1 MAQDRQKYPISM
13 KRLKILLLYPEVPL
27 TFWSL
32 THALKFF
39 GKRAYSPP
47 LGLLTVAALL
57 PKHFERRVK
66 DLNVQPLEPSDLAWA
81 DFVFLS
87 AMDVQRA
94 SARRI
99 LDRCNRAG
107 VKVVAGGP
115 LFTNGTKDFADV
127 DHLVLNEAELTLPAF
142 LEDLA
147 QGRPGGRYATA
158 GYAPLEESPRPAYE
172 LIDFSPYGALSVQY
186 SRGCPYQCDFCNVTT
201 LFGRRPRVKSAGQV
215 IAELDGIYR
224 LGWRGKIYFVDD
236 NLMCDK
242 GHLKA
247 EVLPAIIQWKRGKP
261 GLSFHTQITIN
272 LADDQELMEL
282 MYEAGFDWVFIGIE
296 TPEEESLSECGK
308 RQNLHRNLP
317 EQVRR
322 LHRAGLQV
330 QGGFIVGFDHD
341 SPEVF
346 RRQFRLIQDN
356 GIVMAMV
363 GLLQAP
369 AGTPLYARLEQEG
382 RILGD
387 ISGSNDID
395 ETNFVTRMDGEVLRR
410 NYRDLVR
417 ALYEP
422 RNYYN
427 RIRNLLAHYKE
438 PSQKPVLTREA
449 VVGVARCF
457 FWLGLVRRGRFHFWR
472 VLLWT
477 CLFKRESVQTFLGLA
492 ILGYHFRR
500 TYDEMARAP
509 IGSNR
514 TQPSGTPFAPLN
526 RPILKS

>member
-1 MAQDRQKYPISM
+1 M
-13 KRLKILLLYPEVPL
+13 KRLKILLLYPEVPS

-47 LGLLTVAALL
+47 LGLLTVAAML

-66 DLNVQPLEPSDLAWA
+66 DLNVQPLEQSDLEWA

-99 LDRCNRAG
+99 LDRCKAAG

-115 LFTNGTKDFADV
+115 LFTNGTDGFADV

-142 LEDLA
+142 LQDLEKGLP
-147 QGRPGGRYATA
+147 QGRYATPE
-158 GYAPLEESPRPAYE
+158 YAPLQESPLPAYE
-172 LIDFSPYGALSVQY
+172 LIDLSPYGALSLQY
-186 SRGCPYQCDFCNVTT
+186 SRGCPYQCDFCNVTA
-201 LFGRRPRVKSAGQV
+201 LFGRRPRVKSAAQI
-215 IAELDGIYR
+215 IAELDQIYR
-224 LGWRGKIYFVDD
+224 LGWRGRIYFVDD

-242 GHLKA
+242 RHLKA
-247 EVLPAIIQWKRGKP
+247 EVLPAVIQWRRGKP
-261 GLSFHTQITIN
+261 GLAFHTQVTIN
-272 LADDQELMEL
+272 LADDQELMDL

-296 TPEEESLSECGK
+296 SPEEESLSECGK
-308 RQNLHRNLP
+308 RQNLHLNLP

-322 LHRAGLQV
+322 LQHSGLQV

-341 SPEVF
+341 SPDIF

-363 GLLQAP
+363 GLLQAVE
-369 AGTPLYARLEQEG
+369 GTQLYARLDQEG
-382 RILGD
+382 RILSSQTG
-387 ISGSNDID
+387 NNVID

-410 NYRDLVR
+410 NYRELVR

-422 RNYYN
+422 GNYYS
-427 RIRNLLAHYKE
+427 RIKNLLAHYKE
-438 PSQKPVLTREA
+438 PAQKPALTREA
-449 VVGVARCF
+449 VMGVARCF

-477 CLFKRESVQTFLGLA
+477 CLFKRESVQNFLGLA

-500 TYDEMARAP
+500 IFEGMGGARAD
-509 IGSNR
+509 R
-514 TQPSGTPFAPLN
+514 DCREETGTPLAAIN
-526 RPILKS
+526 RPALKL